1 MEDQGGKQLK
11 VLEKHRKQLIMSSG
25 EKDSLVLLKQ
35 KEIFAVLVNEGKFE
49 IDKQSEQINFNNL
62 TYHNEGKSAP
72 KYFMCFKGPLI
83 IYNDI
88 NNGRINLQ
96 KEEKFQEDFQSE
108 LRKILKRNLDR
119 KTEDHISAIKNIKKL
134 YKGQEK
140 VIKFYNTR
148 IISED
153 NYKQIDGEGL
163 KILTPK

>member
-1 MEDQGGKQLK
+1 
-11 VLEKHRKQLIMSSG
+11 
-25 EKDSLVLLKQ
+25 
-35 KEIFAVLVNEGKFE
+35 
-49 IDKQSEQINFNNL
+49 
-62 TYHNEGKSAP
+62 
-72 KYFMCFKGPLI
+72 MCFKGPLI